1 MERVHIVISGK
12 VQGVFFRSF
21 IKYHAVLLKL
31 KGYVK
36 NTLDG
41 KGEAVFK
48 GSEDSIKKMLKLCK
62 KGPEGSKVININI
75 KKEPFK
81 NEFEDFEVKY

>member
-1 MERVHIVISGK
+1 MKRVHIVISGK

-36 NTLDG
+36 NTLM
-41 KGEAVFK
+41 ERW
-48 GSEDSIKKMLKLCK
+48 KLFSKVQKTVSKRCLNYAK
-62 KGPEGSKVININI
+62 KGLKAQR
-75 KKEPFK
+75 
-81 NEFEDFEVKY
+81 

>member
-1 MERVHIVISGK
+1 MKRVHIVISGK

-36 NTLDG
+36 NTFDG
-41 KGEAVFK
+41 KVEAVFE
-48 GSEDSIKKMLKLCK
+48 GLEDNIKKMLELCK
-62 KGPEGSKVININI
+62 KGPESSKVININI
-75 KKEPFK
+75 KEETFK
-81 NEFEDFEVKY
+81 NEFKDFEVKY